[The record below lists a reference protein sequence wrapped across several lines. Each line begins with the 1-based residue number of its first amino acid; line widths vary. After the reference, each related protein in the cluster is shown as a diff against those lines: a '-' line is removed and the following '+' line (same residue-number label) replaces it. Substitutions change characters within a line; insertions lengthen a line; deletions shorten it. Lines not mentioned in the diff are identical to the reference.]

1 MKYLTITILLLSC
14 QCVSHAQ
21 QLVKK
26 YSWKMSSMSD
36 TKIEWVD
43 LDNDSLLD
51 VLVLAKGTNQ
61 KLQVQAYKNKLDSF
75 PRRAITEL
83 DLTLNSYSL
92 VDINNDNRI
101 DLILN
106 GFKTNHKT
114 VQLTNQSAFQ
124 FASSNPTVPTLRIT
138 SQVWADFNLDGRM
151 DWVVGGSD
159 FLKIFQSTTTGYVL
173 KLDSTSV
180 KISSILAMDV
190 SKDGRTDLIVSGTK

>member
-75 PRRAITEL
+75 PRTTIAEL
-83 DLTLNSYSL
+83 DFKLNSYSL
-92 VDINNDNRI
+92 CDINNDNKI

-106 GFKTNHKT
+106 GSKTNHQT
-114 VQLTNQSAFQ
+114 VQLTNQSKSQ
-124 FASSNPTVPTLRIT
+124 FTPSSPTVPNLKIT
-138 SQVWADFNLDGRM
+138 GQAWADFDLDGKM
-151 DWVVGGSD
+151 DWVVGGTN
-159 FLKIFQSTTTGYVL
+159 FFKIFQGTGTGYVL
-173 KLDSTSV
+173 KLDSTNV
-180 KISSILAMDV
+180 KISSILTMDEE
-190 SKDGRTDLIVSGTK
+190 RI